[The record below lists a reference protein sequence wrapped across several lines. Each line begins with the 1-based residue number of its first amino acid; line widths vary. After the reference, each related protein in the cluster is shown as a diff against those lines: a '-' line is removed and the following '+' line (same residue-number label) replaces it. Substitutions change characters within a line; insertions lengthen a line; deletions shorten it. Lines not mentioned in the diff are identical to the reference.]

1 VCVCVYS
8 RALAVEFEAQFAV
21 LQEDS
26 TCRQRRKSD
35 KGRVA
40 VEAKAE
46 EMRAAAERERERR
59 GEREGSERV
68 RGAAEAEAEE
78 MRAAAEVMR
87 AAGMSLLLLW
97 SA

>member
-1 VCVCVYS
+1 MCVYS
-8 RALAVEFEAQFAV
+8 RALAVEFESQFAV

-46 EMRAAAERERERR
+46 EMRAAAEREREGR
-59 GEREGSERV
+59 GERV
-68 RGAAEAEAEE
+68 RGAAQAEAEE